1 MQYRNDKTGRPL
13 SVLGYGCMRFT
24 RKGAGIDLD
33 KAERE
38 VMAAINAGV
47 NYFDTAYIYP
57 GSEAALGEI
66 LERNHCRDRVCI
78 ASKLPQYLVRGAG
91 DFERYFAEELR
102 RLRTDHIDYYLMHML
117 TDVESWRKLEA
128 AGVRQWLAEKKAA
141 GQIGQAGFSFHGSTA
156 MFERLLDCYDW
167 DFCQIQYN
175 YMDENSQAGRAGL
188 QAAAARGLPVIIM
201 EPLRGGKLVTLLPE
215 GARRLFAAS
224 PRGWTPAEWA
234 LRWLWDQPE
243 VTCVLSGM
251 NSVEMVEEN
260 CRIADAVR
268 PHTMQQSDFAL
279 LEQVKTEIARG
290 VKAPCTGCGYCMPCP
305 KGVDIPAAFRCYNEM
320 YTEKKGTGRREYW
333 QVVSLRRE
341 PAFATQCVGCGRCEQ
356 HCPQHMPIRALLK
369 QADKALRPWH
379 YRLAG
384 WVSRKYL
391 FSGVKGRGEN

>member
-1 MQYRNDKTGRPL
+1 
-13 SVLGYGCMRFT
+13 
-24 RKGAGIDLD
+24 
-33 KAERE
+33 
-38 VMAAINAGV
+38 
-47 NYFDTAYIYP
+47 
-57 GSEAALGEI
+57 
-66 LERNHCRDRVCI
+66 
-78 ASKLPQYLVRGAG
+78 
-91 DFERYFAEELR
+91 
-102 RLRTDHIDYYLMHML
+102 MHML

-341 PAFATQCVGCGRCEQ
+341 PAFATPVR
-356 HCPQHMPIRALLK
+356 R
-369 QADKALRPWH
+369 LRPLRAALPAAPAH
-379 YRLAG
+379 PRAAQTGRQSPAPLALPPGRLG
-384 WVSRKYL
+384 FPQVP
-391 FSGVKGRGEN
+391 FQRGEGERGKLGNEELGIELGGEVSGRPVGLQHEVCS

>member
-1 MQYRNDKTGRPL
+1 
-13 SVLGYGCMRFT
+13 
-24 RKGAGIDLD
+24 
-33 KAERE
+33 
-38 VMAAINAGV
+38 
-47 NYFDTAYIYP
+47 
-57 GSEAALGEI
+57 
-66 LERNHCRDRVCI
+66 
-78 ASKLPQYLVRGAG
+78 
-91 DFERYFAEELR
+91 
-102 RLRTDHIDYYLMHML
+102 MHML
-117 TDVESWRKLEA
+117 TDAESWRKLEA

-333 QVVSLRRE
+333 QVVSLLRE

-356 HCPQHMPIRALLK
+356 HCPQHLPIRALLK

>member
-1 MQYRNDKTGRPL
+1 
-13 SVLGYGCMRFT
+13 
-24 RKGAGIDLD
+24 
-33 KAERE
+33 
-38 VMAAINAGV
+38 
-47 NYFDTAYIYP
+47 
-57 GSEAALGEI
+57 
-66 LERNHCRDRVCI
+66 
-78 ASKLPQYLVRGAG
+78 
-91 DFERYFAEELR
+91 
-102 RLRTDHIDYYLMHML
+102 
-117 TDVESWRKLEA
+117 
-128 AGVRQWLAEKKAA
+128 
-141 GQIGQAGFSFHGSTA
+141 

-341 PAFATQCVGCGRCEQ
+341 PAFATPVR
-356 HCPQHMPIRALLK
+356 R
-369 QADKALRPWH
+369 LRPLRAALPAAPAH
-379 YRLAG
+379 PRAAQTGRQSPAPLALPPGRLG
-384 WVSRKYL
+384 FPQVP
-391 FSGVKGRGEN
+391 FQRGEGERGKLGNEELGIELGGEVSGRPVGLQHEVCS

>member
-1 MQYRNDKTGRPL
+1 M
-13 SVLGYGCMRFT
+13 
-24 RKGAGIDLD
+24 
-33 KAERE
+33 
-38 VMAAINAGV
+38 
-47 NYFDTAYIYP
+47 
-57 GSEAALGEI
+57 
-66 LERNHCRDRVCI
+66 
-78 ASKLPQYLVRGAG
+78 RGAG

-356 HCPQHMPIRALLK
+356 HCHSTCLSARCSN
-369 QADKALRPWH
+369 RPTKPCAPGTTAWPVGSPASTFS
-379 YRLAG
+379 AG
-384 WVSRKYL
+384 
-391 FSGVKGRGEN
+391 

>member
-1 MQYRNDKTGRPL
+1 M
-13 SVLGYGCMRFT
+13 C
-24 RKGAGIDLD
+24 
-33 KAERE
+33 
-38 VMAAINAGV
+38 AA
-47 NYFDTAYIYP
+47 
-57 GSEAALGEI
+57 
-66 LERNHCRDRVCI
+66 R
-78 ASKLPQYLVRGAG
+78 G

-290 VKAPCTGCGYCMPCP
+290 VKAPLHRLRLLHALPQGRRYPRRVPLLQRDVHREKGHRPPRILAGRLAAAGTGLCDPVRRLRP
-305 KGVDIPAAFRCYNEM
+305 LRAALPAAPAHPRAAQ
-320 YTEKKGTGRREYW
+320 TGRQSPAPLALPPGRLGLP
-333 QVVSLRRE
+333 QV
-341 PAFATQCVGCGRCEQ
+341 PFQ
-356 HCPQHMPIRALLK
+356 
-369 QADKALRPWH
+369 
-379 YRLAG
+379 
-384 WVSRKYL
+384 
-391 FSGVKGRGEN
+391 RGEGERGKLGMRN